1 VTWYL
6 AGSSSFSWHDLA
18 GLGDN
23 HLATL
28 GITKEQCCQM
38 VVA

>member
-1 VTWYL
+1 VTKFL
-6 AGSSSFSWHDLA
+6 TGSRSFSQHHLA

-28 GITKEQCCQM
+28 GSGQWCHS
-38 VVA
+38 